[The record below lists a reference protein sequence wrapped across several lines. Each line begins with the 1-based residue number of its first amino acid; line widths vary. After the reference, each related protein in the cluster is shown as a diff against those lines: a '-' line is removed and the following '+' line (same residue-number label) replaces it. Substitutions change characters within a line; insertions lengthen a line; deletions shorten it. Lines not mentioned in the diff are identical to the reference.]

1 MATLPQLTLN
11 FNRKIK
17 VSNYGGSLSSDTG
30 EFIFREFDEK
40 LGFSKTLAT
49 HLSLKDT
56 RAYFIHSNENLLRQK
71 IYQLIAGY
79 SEDDAADQLT
89 QDPVFTQ
96 VLGTD
101 ALASQPSLSRFFRR
115 FDQQSILQLEHANQ
129 ELLDKVHKFREP
141 QGLPKALIFDL
152 DSTHSDTYGNQ
163 EEAAFNSHYGTVGF
177 HPLVAFDGVTGDFLK
192 AKLRP
197 GNVYTSTGVVE
208 FIQPLIE
215 HYNDKFPATTL
226 FVRGDSGFAVPALY
240 DLCDKES
247 VYFVIR
253 LKSNANLQRIAEELH
268 PSSMPS
274 DVTKTECYFE
284 ETIYQ
289 AKSWA
294 KPRKVIVKSVRPA
307 NELFFIHSF
316 FVTNLVDAFSPKDI
330 VLAYQK
336 RGTMENY
343 IKEAENGF
351 NLDRMNSHAFQVNE
365 VKMLVSLLAYNLTNW
380 LRTLSFPKEQ
390 KNMQIETIRT
400 RIIKVASKLV
410 KSGRSLYFKLSSSFV
425 YQEFFWK
432 VLSRIH
438 KLKIE

>member
-1 MATLPQLTLN
+1 MATLPQLKLH
-11 FNRKIK
+11 FNHQIK
-17 VSNYGGSLSSDTG
+17 LSNDGGSLSSDTG

-40 LGFSKTLAT
+40 IGFSKTLAQ

-71 IYQLIAGY
+71 IYQIIAGY

-89 QDPVFTQ
+89 NDPVFTQ
-96 VLGTD
+96 ILGTP

-115 FDQQSILQLEHANQ
+115 FDQQSMAQLEQANQ
-129 ELLDKVHKFREP
+129 ELVDKVHQFRES
-141 QGLPKALIFDL
+141 KALIFDL

-163 EEAAFNSHYGTVGF
+163 ESAAYNSHYGTVGF

-197 GNVYTSTGVVE
+197 GNVYTSNGVVE

-215 HYNDKFPATTL
+215 HYNEKFPETIS
-226 FVRGDSGFAVPALY
+226 FVRGDSGFAVPDLY
-240 DLCDKES
+240 DLCEKES
-247 VYFVIR
+247 VYYAIR
-253 LKSNANLQRIAEELH
+253 LKSNANLQRIAEEIH

-284 ETIYQ
+284 ETTYQ
-289 AKSWA
+289 AKSWS

-307 NELFFIHSF
+307 GELFFNHSF
-316 FVTNLVDAFSPKDI
+316 IVTNLVDAFSPKDI
-330 VLAYQK
+330 VLTYQK

-343 IKEAENGF
+343 IKEAKNGF
-351 NLDRMNSHAFQVNE
+351 WLDKMNSHSFQVNE
-365 VKMLVSLLAYNLTNW
+365 VKMMLSLLAYNLTNW
-380 LRTLSFPKEQ
+380 LRTLCFPKEQ
-390 KNMQIETIRT
+390 KNIQIDTIRT

-432 VLSRIH
+432 VLSRIQT
-438 KLKIE
+438 LQLE